1 MAVTQTV
8 VMERG
13 LLQVVARQLS
23 APRSGLETT
32 DTRYDVEIRGQ
43 EVLHSFP
50 SLDEAA
56 QFLEMVAPRETR

>member
-23 APRSGLETT
+23 APVASPDVV

-50 SLDEAA
+50 SLDEAT
-56 QFLEMVAPRETR
+56 QFLDMVAPRETR